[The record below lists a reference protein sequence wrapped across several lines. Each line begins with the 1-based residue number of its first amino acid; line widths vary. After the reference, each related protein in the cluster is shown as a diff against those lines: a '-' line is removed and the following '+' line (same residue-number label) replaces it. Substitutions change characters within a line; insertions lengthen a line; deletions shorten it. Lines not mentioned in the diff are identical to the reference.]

1 MYFLTYGRG
10 NIMVSVLM
18 KDMSVGGMSLTMMI
32 LTTRGRMMTTVLVM
46 VEPMMTDWNT
56 CTVA

>member
-1 MYFLTYGRG
+1 
-10 NIMVSVLM
+10 MVSVLM

-56 CTVA
+56 GTVA

>member
-1 MYFLTYGRG
+1 
-10 NIMVSVLM
+10 MVSVLM